1 MNCEDPKEG
10 IQLCYDAHNQT
21 EALLIKTSLLRSFIV
36 SCFVLFDY
44 FQIQFLPKDCLLH
57 GTSIFRY
64 RWLVSRFYVNTSVL
78 LQTCTSL
85 VLPADCPEDSSS
97 STVVIFDNFLLSFFK
112 GSNNSLFLFP
122 EIGNKYSS
130 IFDVVTHK
138 AWVCHQV
145 NAFKFSRM
153 VHYNHRSLMILV
165 NDAKY
170 IYLPIFSASSIEPLS
185 YCKYKT
191 FINSSAYFTTNFY

>member
-1 MNCEDPKEG
+1 MASF
-10 IQLCYDAHNQT
+10 QVLCKHVRSTSDLHFSGPACWLSWR
-21 EALLIKTSLLRSFIV
+21 LLFIYC
-36 SCFVLFDY
+36 S
-44 FQIQFLPKDCLLH
+44 
-57 GTSIFRY
+57 
-64 RWLVSRFYVNTSVL
+64 N
-78 LQTCTSL
+78 
-85 VLPADCPEDSSS
+85 
-97 STVVIFDNFLLSFFK
+97 FDNFLLSFFK
-112 GSNNSLFLFP
+112 GSNNFLFLFP

>member
-1 MNCEDPKEG
+1 M
-10 IQLCYDAHNQT
+10 
-21 EALLIKTSLLRSFIV
+21 
-36 SCFVLFDY
+36 
-44 FQIQFLPKDCLLH
+44 H

-64 RWLVSRFYVNTSVL
+64 RWLVSRFYVNTSVV

-85 VLPADCPEDSSS
+85 ALPADCPEDSSS

-112 GSNNSLFLFP
+112 GSNNFLFLFP

-138 AWVCHQV
+138 TWVCHQL

-191 FINSSAYFTTNFY
+191 FINSFAYFTTNFY